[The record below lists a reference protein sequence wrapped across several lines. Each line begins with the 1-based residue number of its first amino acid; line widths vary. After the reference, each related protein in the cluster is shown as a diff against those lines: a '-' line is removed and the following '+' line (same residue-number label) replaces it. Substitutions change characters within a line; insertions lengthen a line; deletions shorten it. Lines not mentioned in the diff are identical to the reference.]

1 MINPFAQKY
10 KQVFIIFVNFLLAKK
25 TEAPHKKKSNIMGEY
40 MSWEAIY
47 FATKQNTG
55 SSTDKLVLLMVA
67 NLADEN
73 GFCFPSYAYLARVTE
88 MSERSVQRSIQ
99 RLCSAG
105 FLLKEKRYNGA
116 GQTSNGYTVVMEHDN
131 VSPTPRQNGTGG
143 TDTVSPYTDINNL
156 KIKQTRKR
164 GNYSEEFNQ
173 FWEAY
178 PRRPNDNK
186 WNAYLKWKSATNGLI
201 EKNELLEI
209 TQRFN
214 LRCANLE
221 PRYIPMCATWL
232 NQRRYLDVDEEQS
245 QSTNRNTLAG

>member
-1 MINPFAQKY
+1 
-10 KQVFIIFVNFLLAKK
+10 
-25 TEAPHKKKSNIMGEY
+25 

-47 FATKQNTG
+47 FATKQITG

-99 RLCSAG
+99 RLCHVG
-105 FLLKEKRYNGA
+105 LLKKQKRFNGE
-116 GQTSNGYTVVMEHDN
+116 GQTSNGYTVIMETDN
-131 VSPTPRQNGTGG
+131 VSPTPRQNGTGA
-143 TDTVSPYTDINNL
+143 TDKMSPYTDNNNL

-164 GNYSEEFNQ
+164 ANYSEDFNK

-201 EKNELLEI
+201 TKDSLLEI
-209 TQRFN
+209 VHRFN
-214 LRCANLE
+214 LSCANTE
-221 PRYIPMCATWL
+221 PRFIPMCATWL
-232 NQRRYLDVDEEQS
+232 NQRRYLDVEEQ
-245 QSTNRNTLAG
+245 QPQRTNRNTLAG